1 MWGGGE
7 KVFSLK
13 LKYAH
18 PSLSIASQDI
28 VYFLYYSRSV
38 YEIFKRILEK
48 LSINVKKTN
57 LVVQQSCFNF
67 PEQKKG
73 GGGRGEADKN

>member
-38 YEIFKRILEK
+38 YEIFKRILVLRYERVWEITWLLIIANDVNK
-48 LSINVKKTN
+48 
-57 LVVQQSCFNF
+57 F
-67 PEQKKG
+67 
-73 GGGRGEADKN
+73 